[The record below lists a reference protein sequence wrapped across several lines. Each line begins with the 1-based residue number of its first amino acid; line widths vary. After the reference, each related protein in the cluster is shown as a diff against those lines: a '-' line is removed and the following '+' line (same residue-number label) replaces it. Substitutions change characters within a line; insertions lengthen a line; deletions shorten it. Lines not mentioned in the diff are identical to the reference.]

1 MELLVTLK
9 NISYIKRFKDYGVF
23 GVIAGTPVFSSR
35 YMFNLEELG
44 IIKDECDRYN
54 LDMYI
59 SIDTMIEEKDRAL
72 LYEYLEFI
80 RDLDVKGIYF
90 TDLAVVKVARDLKID
105 AKLIYDPS
113 TLITNSLDAYFY
125 LSQGIDSVVAGR
137 EITLDEITEISKNN
151 NGQLDMQIFGYVKTA
166 MSKRHFLSNYF
177 RHLGLKYNVSNKESL
192 RIVEESRDYELPII
206 ETRYGTNIYTDY
218 ILYTY
223 EEYHFL
229 RQHIKRGIIDDS
241 FIKEDML
248 FDVLKDYQRC
258 NDDNAS
264 LLSNN
269 LKLKYYKYTFDKGY
283 LYQKTN
289 LTKQEV

>member
-9 NISYIKRFKDYGVF
+9 NIDYIKRFKDYGVF

-35 YMFNLEELG
+35 YMFDLEDLK
-44 IIKDECDRYN
+44 IIKDECERYN

-59 SIDTMIEEKDRAL
+59 SIDTMIEEKERAL

-80 RDLDVKGIYF
+80 KELDVKGIYF
-90 TDLAVVKVARDLKID
+90 TDLAVLKVAKDLKLES
-105 AKLIYDPS
+105 KLIYDPS

-125 LSQGIDSVVAGR
+125 LSQGIDSVMAAR

-151 NGQLDMQIFGYVKTA
+151 NCNIDMQIFGYVKTA

-177 RHLGLKYNVSNKESL
+177 KHLGQNYNVLNKESL
-192 RIVEESRDYELPII
+192 KIVEESRDYEMPIT
-206 ETRYGTNIYTDY
+206 ETKYGTNIYTDY
-218 ILYTY
+218 ILCTY
-223 EEYHFL
+223 EEYHYL
-229 RQHIKRGIIDDS
+229 RHYIKRAIIDDI
-241 FIKEDML
+241 FIREDML

-264 LLSNN
+264 LLLNN

-289 LTKQEV
+289 LTK